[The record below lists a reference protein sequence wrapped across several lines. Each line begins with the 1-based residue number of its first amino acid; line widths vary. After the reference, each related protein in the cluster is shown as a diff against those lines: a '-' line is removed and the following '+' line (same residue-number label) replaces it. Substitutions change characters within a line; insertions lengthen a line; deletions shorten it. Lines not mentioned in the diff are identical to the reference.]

1 LHPST
6 PAVGTSDRGIA
17 AVLPNMEIPMIQPDG
32 RETLAI
38 RRSYLR
44 RRRGGRGVVALWVTF
59 GLLVAWLGIVGLAG
73 LTH

>member
-1 LHPST
+1 
-6 PAVGTSDRGIA
+6 
-17 AVLPNMEIPMIQPDG
+17 MEIPMIQPDG